1 MNGRRVEFRGFLS
14 FSGIE
19 GTGRSSSEKLDKETA
34 VSARGHRRERF
45 ARSYCLLSTRDAFHG
60 DAPRSRGWSRY
71 YDSVAVVVF
80 AERGSSSSA
89 VVSVTVVWGISS
101 ALSLATAKGL
111 GATGESR
118 KARILEQ
125 GRIRRGEEDGE
136 EGGFFLDFFFGFFFA
151 GGAKERE
158 SSKRKGE
165 GRQLYRWRVQLTRS
179 KVCNSSFWMPV
190 LRKPPARGWVQPQE
204 HQPAGGGNANCA
216 HGVCIDDGAGGRVP
230 PPTSPPPPR
239 RPLPLLFCPGVP
251 PSNEMESIESRAN
264 AMPTDAL
271 HCRSQQPAARSP
283 QPAARRGQAMPNW
296 RFSLSC
302 RQATFSLLLPGLPPP
317 PPAASLPVKAPL
329 AAHGKLG
336 APLALAPPID
346 RAQSLPTVPP
356 SQAFPPAVC
365 DGNVHVPRCGAC
377 CLTSRSAPGLAGR
390 SVVGETRARALS
402 PSSLPPPAG
411 EEAQSPPSNRFR
423 ISQSPAPS
431 RSGNSVFVCSY
442 LRPSDR

>member
-230 PPTSPPPPR
+230 PSPPPPTAVAILPWR
-239 RPLPLLFCPGVP
+239 SAVERDGVDRITRECDAHGRPSLP
-251 PSNEMESIESRAN
+251 
-264 AMPTDAL
+264 
-271 HCRSQQPAARSP
+271 QPAARSP